1 MSIFPKFFFTLF
13 GNAPLPSWLRSYIA
27 RVEGDGGTIVDTG
40 HTKEVYADVID
51 YEPTLIQ
58 SCDSGKAGTLYSI
71 IPSLSLLNRYSG
83 AAAAYSLR
91 SLSTSTTNVVKV
103 RRDSDDSEQDF
114 TASDITNGTLL
125 SFVNTPVQRMDNPD
139 ITSATGW
146 TISSFTTYNA
156 STEAFD
162 LVNENGL
169 TVRQNGR
176 AIAGC
181 TYDITLVVDSVAL
194 NGIRV
199 YVGGTQSADITSA
212 GTYNITI
219 TAGSSNQFIGIN
231 PIGSA
236 TCSISSFYATQTT
249 ANGFVTTWYDQSG
262 NANNATQATAAN
274 QPKIV
279 SSGTLVTEN
288 GKATL
293 DFDGN
298 NDFLQLSS
306 TINNGGTE
314 TITLVSNSNSTSVS
328 RGILRFSTNT
338 YYRIA
343 DARGNVDYSYG
354 FPASLFS
361 FPSNTSQKL
370 LLAISNNNVKS
381 LYQNGVASADNT
393 ITDTQ
398 TATSINRISSSSLA
412 YDGNLQEIVLYP
424 SDQSANR
431 TGIEANINDYYNIY
445 P

>member
-1 MSIFPKFFFTLF
+1 VTADS
-13 GNAPLPSWLRSYIA
+13 
-27 RVEGDGGTIVDTG
+27 GTN
-40 HTKEVYADVID
+40 ADVGQNAKVAQHLWRYNLHNDASIVV
-51 YEPTLIQ
+51 PCA
-58 SCDSGKAGTLYSI
+58 SNKAGRLYAYQPTVEPNTTLLDYYTGS
-71 IPSLSLLNRYSG
+71 
-83 AAAAYSLR
+83 AAAYSLR

-103 RRDSDDSEQDF
+103 RRSGDDAELDF
-114 TASDITNGTLL
+114 TASEVSGGTLAAW
-125 SFVNTPVQRMDNPD
+125 VV
-139 ITSATGW
+139 
-146 TISSFTTYNA
+146 
-156 STEAFD
+156 
-162 LVNENGL
+162 
-169 TVRQNGR
+169 
-176 AIAGC
+176 AG
-181 TYDITLVVDSVAL
+181 
-194 NGIRV
+194 
-199 YVGGTQSADITSA
+199 GGTED
-212 GTYNITI
+212 
-219 TAGSSNQFIGIN
+219 
-231 PIGSA
+231 
-236 TCSISSFYATQTT
+236 
-249 ANGFVTTWYDQSG
+249 GFVTTWYDQSG

-328 RGILRFSTNT
+328 RGILRFGTNT

-431 TGIEANINDYYNIY
+431 TGIEANINAHYNIY